1 MKSSLTMCGQYSALM
16 SGSTVGQRMGSKT
29 TSFSWLRP
37 DHSMNLAHSGW
48 PGRNGSV
55 AMNQG
60 CISLHLIV
68 DWFVA
73 IELHRKRAS
82 SAGSL
87 PEVVRV
93 AVKVG
98 QRNESADHVHSA
110 SFLR

>member
-1 MKSSLTMCGQYSALM
+1 MKSSLTMCGQYSALI

-37 DHSMNLAHSGW
+37 DHSMNLAHSGC

-55 AMNQG
+55 AMNHG
-60 CISLHLIV
+60 CISLHLI
-68 DWFVA
+68 DWLVA

-82 SAGSL
+82 SAGGVA
-87 PEVVRV
+87 EVVQV
-93 AVKVG
+93 AEEVG

-110 SFLR
+110 SFL